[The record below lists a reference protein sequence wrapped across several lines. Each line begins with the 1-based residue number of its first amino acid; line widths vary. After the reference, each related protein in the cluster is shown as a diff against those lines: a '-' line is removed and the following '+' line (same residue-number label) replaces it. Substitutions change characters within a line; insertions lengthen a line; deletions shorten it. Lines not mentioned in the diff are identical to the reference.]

1 MCRGHAHRGFIHCTD
16 MSFQLTLLSMLLLIA
31 VVVGQPIQSQ
41 GDLKVQA
48 VRDNSPLNM
57 EAFNDDP
64 ALYDYIEQPD
74 PSLKSMEKRWANQ
87 VRFGKRASWASS
99 VRFG

>member
-1 MCRGHAHRGFIHCTD
+1 
-16 MSFQLTLLSMLLLIA
+16 MSFQLTLFSMLLLLIA
-31 VVVGQPIQSQ
+31 VVVGQPIQSPS
-41 GDLKVQA
+41 GDLRVHAVQ
-48 VRDNSPLNM
+48 DNSPLSM

-64 ALYDYIEQPD
+64 AVYDYIEQSD
-74 PSLKSMEKRWANQ
+74 PTFKVMEKKWANQ

>member
-1 MCRGHAHRGFIHCTD
+1 
-16 MSFQLTLLSMLLLIA
+16 MSFQLTLFSMLFLLIA

-41 GDLKVQA
+41 NGDLKMQA
-48 VRDNSPLNM
+48 VQDNSPLNM
-57 EAFNDDP
+57 EAFNDDS
-64 ALYDYIEQPD
+64 ALYDYLEQSD